1 VGPLNL
7 SGKAPTAHPF
17 TALPESTAR
26 QGFFCVR
33 RGGEG
38 KSKHRQNAQ
47 GAFGQER
54 KKQKNQDEKHS
65 KRTRL
70 RVCCKNR
77 PERKNL
83 LKNPKMA

>member
-17 TALPESTAR
+17 TALPGSAAR
-26 QGFFCVR
+26 QGFFVCG

-65 KRTRL
+65 KHTRL
-70 RVCCKNR
+70 RVYCKNR
-77 PERKNL
+77 PERKNP